1 MTEPYDELE
10 ALVKNLIQKCGDSPV
25 DSPQKLVRL
34 AGVLQEL
41 ARDAKSQASAIEAA
55 VAARK
60 REQLEIA
67 SYRISAAMF
76 RNLLDGMS
84 VRDIATTYRLSAS
97 AGGQRIR
104 SLITVLCFRVN
115 RSHIAVHREQLVDSL
130 DAPIRELRA
139 IAAAWKQVLD
149 LFDQELELRAK
160 GQPFWQEVWKA
171 PAWNES
177 SEHSADP
184 VE

>member
-1 MTEPYDELE
+1 MTEPYDKLK
-10 ALVKNLIQKCGDSPV
+10 AFVQGLIQKCGDSPV

-60 REQLEIA
+60 REQLEVA

-76 RNLLDGMS
+76 RNVLDGMS

-97 AGGQRIR
+97 AAGQRIR
-104 SLITVLCFRVN
+104 SLISVLCFRVN
-115 RSHIAVHREQLVDSL
+115 RSRIAVHREQLGDSW
-130 DAPIRELRA
+130 APICELRA